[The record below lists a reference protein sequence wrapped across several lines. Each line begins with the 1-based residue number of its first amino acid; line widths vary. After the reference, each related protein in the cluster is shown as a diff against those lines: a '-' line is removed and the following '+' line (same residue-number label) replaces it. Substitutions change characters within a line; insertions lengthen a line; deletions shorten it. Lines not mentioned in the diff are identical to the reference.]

1 MLCKRGQ
8 GSVTGARIS
17 PYAPFR
23 SLSLP
28 FAPRPSLEQ
37 KLGSVLFQQKFRAGR
52 KAAMSEGSK
61 VAAIEA
67 HMASGKLFRLS
78 LTNPTGEDRWY
89 HLKFAG
95 DGIKKVC
102 AAVFYLSSCRS
113 DLISCI
119 RSSRTRARAM
129 SPDTSSSKNF
139 KNWNSGSSSYRAA
152 KTR

>member
-1 MLCKRGQ
+1 MD
-8 GSVTGARIS
+8 
-17 PYAPFR
+17 
-23 SLSLP
+23 
-28 FAPRPSLEQ
+28 
-37 KLGSVLFQQKFRAGR
+37 
-52 KAAMSEGSK
+52 EGSK
-61 VAAIEA
+61 EADIEA
-67 HMASGKLFRLS
+67 HMASGKPFRLS

-129 SPDTSSSKNF
+129 LPDTSSSK
-139 KNWNSGSSSYRAA
+139 KWNSGSSSFRAA
-152 KTR
+152 KNRYSSSVSYWYVV